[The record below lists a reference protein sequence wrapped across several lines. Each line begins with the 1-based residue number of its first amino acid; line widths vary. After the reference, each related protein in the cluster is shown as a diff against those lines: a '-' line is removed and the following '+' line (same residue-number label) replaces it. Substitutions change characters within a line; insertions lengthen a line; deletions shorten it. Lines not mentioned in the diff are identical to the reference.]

1 MSGRLS
7 AVLDVTDQFIAA
19 RARGPW
25 PIEEVVKACADG
37 TAFPDCRAEW
47 DPNSGEQWVRILKT
61 STLLGLVWVPGPL
74 VIETKGHREVAAEVT
89 RVTSTYC
96 EILVVPHMNTPILS
110 FAANRMEKVWPDGDW
125 PTGAVDPS
133 AMSAYDLW
141 YATS

>member
-1 MSGRLS
+1 MPTRVCYQRRQDDCPDPFG
-7 AVLDVTDQFIAA
+7 DDKPEQDCEHWDQQQQQVYA
-19 RARGPW
+19 
-25 PIEEVVKACADG
+25 
-37 TAFPDCRAEW
+37 DCRAEW